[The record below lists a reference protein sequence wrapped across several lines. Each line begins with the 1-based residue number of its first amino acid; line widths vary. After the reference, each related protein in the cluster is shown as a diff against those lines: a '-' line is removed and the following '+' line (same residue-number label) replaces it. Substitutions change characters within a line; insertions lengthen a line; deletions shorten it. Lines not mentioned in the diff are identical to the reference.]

1 MQINAWFLII
11 VLGLFLFWKLDLF
24 ATLLNL
30 KALTPEIPESFR
42 EFVDE
47 EAYETSQEYTRAKAV
62 LGIGEGIFS
71 LVVLFTF
78 WWLGGFG
85 WLDTMVRE
93 YDQGPIVT
101 GLFYIGVL
109 LVAQQI
115 LSIPFD
121 LYGTFGLEEKFG
133 FNRSTFATWCMDR
146 VKGAVLGV
154 LIGAPLLAALL
165 WIFQTVPVAWLWGWI
180 LTTVFSLALTYI
192 APTWIMPL
200 FNKFEPLPEGELKTE
215 IHAMAEQCEFPLK
228 EVTVMDGSK
237 RSAKSNAFFTGLGN
251 NKRIALFDTLIE
263 NHTVAELVGVLAH
276 EIGHFK
282 KRHIVKSLV
291 IGILTTGAMFFLL
304 GLMMENRSLFDAFGV
319 EKTSVYVSLVLFGI
333 LMSPINDLL
342 SIAGNSMSRKHEFE
356 ADAYAAEVTGN
367 PEAMA
372 NALRKLSKD
381 NLSNLTPHPF
391 YVFLN
396 YTHPPVVE
404 RVKALGVE

>member
-11 VLGLFLFWKLDLF
+11 VLALFLFWKLDLF

-30 KALTPEIPESFR
+30 KALTPEIPDSFR

-47 EAYETSQEYTRAKAV
+47 EVYETSQEYTKAKAV
-62 LGIGEGIFS
+62 LGIGESIFS

-85 WLDTMVRE
+85 WLDNAVRGYE
-93 YDQGPIVT
+93 QGPIVT
-101 GLFYIGVL
+101 GLFFIGAL

-115 LSIPFD
+115 LSTPFD

-133 FNRSTFATWCMDR
+133 FNRSTLATWCMDR

-180 LTTVFSLALTYI
+180 LTTAFSLALTYI

-215 IHAMAEQCEFPLK
+215 IHSMAEKCEFPLK

-342 SIAGNSMSRKHEFE
+342 SIAGNAMSRKHEFE

-391 YVFLN
+391 YVLLN

-404 RVKALGVE
+404 RVKALGVQ